1 MSRQKTLSPDQFA
14 RMNPF
19 SVLSD
24 IHDYVRDADR
34 RKRNRLSGLGY
45 RLVVVNA
52 GDPGAG
58 LDELAGKLG

>member
-1 MSRQKTLSPDQFA
+1 
-14 RMNPF
+14 MNPF

-58 LDELAGKLG
+58 LDELAGKLD